1 MTAASTIGTS
11 VSASYSGVKGFTI
24 ALRPVHSMTLQCFPT
39 TTMFA
44 CESSSVLELGSLIL
58 LSDPSLLTAAIK
70 AEWIRREV
78 CVFGC
83 RPGSQHLFASGFGD
97 ASPPSS
103 NEWESVAIAGVC
115 QLVFCLTFRKIEL
128 SVTFLVVGVVTE
140 AVVAVVGAGFLDSD
154 IKPIM

>member
-1 MTAASTIGTS
+1 
-11 VSASYSGVKGFTI
+11 
-24 ALRPVHSMTLQCFPT
+24 MTLQCFPT

-58 LSDPSLLTAAIK
+58 LSDPSSLVEAIK

-83 RPGSQHLFASGFGD
+83 RPGSQHLFASGFGG
-97 ASPPSS
+97 ASLPSS
-103 NEWESVAIAGVC
+103 DEWESVATAGVY

-128 SVTFLVVGVVTE
+128 SVTFLVTGVVTE
-140 AVVAVVGAGFLDSD
+140 AVVAVVVSGFLDSD
-154 IKPIM
+154 SKLIM